1 MFFFNPY
8 YLIFMLPALI
18 LMGIAQWRVSA
29 AYKKWSQVPNRMG
42 LTGVQAAQRL
52 ISQAGLF
59 GVQVQG
65 TPGRLSDNYD
75 PRDKTLHL
83 SQGIGNG
90 ASVASLAV
98 VAHEIGHAMQDNEDY
113 VPLRFRAAIVPAV
126 NIGSYLGWILII
138 IGLLLNY
145 VQIAWLGVL
154 VFSLGAVFA
163 LVTLPVEFNASHR
176 ALGLLTN
183 SGMINTPEETKGVRS
198 VLDAAAMT
206 YVAALATAVFQLL
219 YYVMLI
225 SGMGGRRRN

>member
-1 MFFFNPY
+1 M
-8 YLIFMLPALI
+8 I
-18 LMGIAQWRVSA
+18 LMGIAQWRVQA
-29 AYKKWSQVPNRMG
+29 AYKKWSKVPNQMG
-42 LTGVQAAQRL
+42 LSGVQAAQRL

-59 GVQVQG
+59 GVRVEG
-65 TPGRLSDNYD
+65 TPGKLSDNYD
-75 PRDKTLHL
+75 PRDKVLHL

-154 VFSLGAVFA
+154 VFSLGVVFA

-183 SGMINTPEETKGVRS
+183 SGMITTPEEKKGVRS

-219 YYVMLI
+219 YYVLLVT
-225 SGMGGRRRN
+225 GMGGRRRS